1 MVASAQDNGGK
12 CYCYESLDQ
21 RGDHSSVRSLL
32 LDLIAF
38 NSNTLEFFSAS
49 LFTDRKFTSD
59 NINDIFDRLGPIPRL
74 CLDYQHTPQQLIRY
88 RWDLSRAIAGATPDK
103 INDLFGDASGF
114 DMDSTSHKICLISH
128 EKQDEV
134 DSDVVVAFITPSIQ
148 SRLVN
153 QFRNSIPQ
161 IELLRLYQSTCQ

>member
-1 MVASAQDNGGK
+1 VVASVQDNGGK
-12 CYCYESLDQ
+12 RHCYESLDQ

-32 LDLIAF
+32 DLTAF
-38 NSNTLEFFSAS
+38 NANTLEYFSAS
-49 LFTDRKFTSD
+49 LFTDRKFTNDSID
-59 NINDIFDRLGPIPRL
+59 DIFDRLGPIPRL

-103 INDLFGDASGF
+103 INDLFMDASCLN
-114 DMDSTSHKICLISH
+114 MDSTSHKICLISR

-134 DSDVVVAFITPSIQ
+134 DSDVVVALITPSIQ
-148 SRLVN
+148 SRLAN

-161 IELLRLYQSTCQ
+161 NELLRHYQSTRQ